1 MAEENTHSYYPPRP
15 SDENEGPENLEVMSE
30 EKSGAFLREYQR
42 QTHVWDYEE
51 VREAIAQGRAVSS
64 TEWRV
69 THSEARSISVLTAG
83 GHAQP
88 GDGHSWLVMIAALV
102 AFL

>member
-1 MAEENTHSYYPPRP
+1 
-15 SDENEGPENLEVMSE
+15 MSE

-42 QTHVWDYEE
+42 QTRVWDYEE
-51 VREAIAQGRAVSS
+51 VREAIAHGRAVSS
-64 TEWRV
+64 TERRV

-88 GDGHSWLVMIAALV
+88 GDGHSWFVMIAALL
-102 AFL
+102 AFLEAWCCSSVFSEAHLETKTHVS